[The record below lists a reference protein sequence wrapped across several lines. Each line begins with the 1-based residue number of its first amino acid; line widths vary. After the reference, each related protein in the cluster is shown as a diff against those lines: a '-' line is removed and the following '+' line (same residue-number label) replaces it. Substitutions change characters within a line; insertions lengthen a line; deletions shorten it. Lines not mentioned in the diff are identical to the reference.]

1 MQELNTFPKGGVHPA
16 DYKSLTS
23 GVNISNASLPAVAC
37 IPLNQHIGKP
47 AECTVEPGDSVKEG
61 MIIGRAQGFVSA
73 NIHSSIPGVVKE
85 ITELFLPNGI
95 KTKAVVI
102 ELQGEFDQS
111 GKRKKAKEWRDLDAK
126 QLNEIIAD
134 KGIVGLGGAAF
145 PTHVKYAVKDKLRIE
160 YLIINGV
167 ECEPFLTADHRLM
180 LEKSN
185 EILEGIQI
193 IKKIVDA
200 KKVIIGIEAN
210 KQDAIDLFLKKITE
224 KSLTFSVIPLEVK
237 YPQGDEKMLIKALLD
252 REVPSGGLPLDIGT
266 VVSNVGTVF
275 AVFEAVVFGKPL
287 IERVLTVT
295 GNAILEPKN
304 LKVRIGTNIAE
315 LIDECGGF
323 KEPPAKLVVGGPMM
337 GFALADLDMPITKG
351 MSGLIALT
359 HKEISTFSN
368 HPCIRCA
375 RCMRACPW
383 NLSPTVLFKFIEH
396 GEYDEALARGLMD
409 CKECGC
415 CAYVCPSEI
424 PLVQSFKLGKL
435 MVQKLKGK

>member
-16 DYKSLTS
+16 DYKDLACAAR
-23 GVNISNASLPAVAC
+23 ISNASLPAVAC

-47 AECTVEPGDSVKEG
+47 AECTVQPGDRVQEG
-61 MIIGRAQGFVSA
+61 MIIGKAQGFVSA

-85 ITELFLPNGI
+85 ITELFLPNGV

-102 ELQGEFDQS
+102 ELEGEFNQS
-111 GKRKKAKEWRDLDAK
+111 GKSKKAKQWKDLDAK
-126 QLNEIIAD
+126 QLNDIIAD
-134 KGIVGLGGAAF
+134 KGIVGLGGATF
-145 PTHVKYAVKDKLRIE
+145 PAHVKFAVHNRSAIE

-180 LEKSN
+180 LEKTD
-185 EILEGIQI
+185 EILEGIRI
-193 IKKIVDA
+193 IKKTVSA

-210 KQDAIDLFLKKITE
+210 KQNAIELLSKKITE
-224 KSLTFSVIPLEVK
+224 KKLAFSVIPLEVK
-237 YPQGDEKMLIKALLD
+237 YPQGDEKMLIKALLN
-252 REVPSGGLPLDIGT
+252 REVPSGGLPLDIGV

-275 AVFEAVVFGKPL
+275 AVFEAVVYEKAL
-287 IERVLTVT
+287 IERVVTVT
-295 GNAILEPKN
+295 GTAVRESKN

-323 KEPPAKLVVGGPMM
+323 SGVPAKLVVGGPMM
-337 GFALADLDMPITKG
+337 GFALADLNMPITKG
-351 MSGLIALT
+351 MSGIIALT
-359 HKEISTFSN
+359 KKEISTFDN

-383 NLSPTVLFKFIEH
+383 NLSPTVLFKLIEH
-396 GEYDEALARGLMD
+396 GEYEEALLRGLMD

-424 PLVQSFKLGKL
+424 PLVQSFRLGKQ
-435 MVQKLKGK
+435 MAQKMKGK